1 MSNIN
6 VWSFAEKHP
15 FLFYSCVSSLAGA
28 TVKIVRTLKGEPKP
42 VSVTVSDVVA
52 DKTRAA
58 VKEAVKSAS
67 EKLLTED
74 KKTDISVKEDPE
86 EIIPVEA
93 SQKYIVYELH
103 GNGEHA
109 TTEDILTEFEEYID
123 LWSDLPM
130 SEVKA
135 FTSQAAE
142 ITPVDYEWG
151 WSKEEWENEYTLY
164 GNMLILPPPHKL

>member
-42 VSVTVSDVVA
+42 VSVTVSDIVA
-52 DKTRAA
+52 DKTRD
-58 VKEAVKSAS
+58 KLQEAVKSAS
-67 EKLLTED
+67 DKLLTEV
-74 KKTDISVKEDPE
+74 KKTDILKEEDAE
-86 EIIPVEA
+86 KIVPVEA
-93 SQKYIVYELH
+93 GQHYVVYELR
-103 GNGEHA
+103 GIGEHA
-109 TTEDILTEFEEYID
+109 TTEDILNEFTGYID
-123 LWSDLPM
+123 LWNDLPM

-142 ITPVDYEWG
+142 IAPVDYEWG
-151 WSKEEWENEYTLY
+151 WSKEEYENEYTLY
-164 GNMLILPPPHKL
+164 GNVLILPPPHKL

>member
-74 KKTDISVKEDPE
+74 KKTDILKEEDTE

-93 SQKYIVYELH
+93 GQHYVVYELH

-109 TTEDILTEFEEYID
+109 TTADILNEFSKYID
-123 LWSDLPM
+123 LWNDLPM
-130 SEVKA
+130 SEVKT
-135 FTSQAAE
+135 FTNQASK
-142 ITPVDYEWG
+142 IFPVDYEWG
-151 WSKEEWENEYTLY
+151 WSKDEWENEYTLCD
-164 GNMLILPPPHKL
+164 NVLILPPPHKL